1 MHKHFTVEKL
11 RPIYDPD
18 EFREFCLKAGA
29 KTLFDNI
36 WKGMTSER
44 HSENRMAMNKK
55 LTMSVIYTLCHGL
68 SQRTNHL
75 QRDFTS
81 QLRLTGTSERAINAA
96 RNLGVTTTSRTGMR
110 DSK

>member
-1 MHKHFTVEKL
+1 MINKHEFLRCAVPLSFNNIILCHDIGTDLSEEITKVQRAIHKHFTVEKL

-44 HSENRMAMNKK
+44 HSENRMAMKK
-55 LTMSVIYTLCHGL
+55 KVSCECYSHSL
-68 SQRTNHL
+68 S
-75 QRDFTS
+75 
-81 QLRLTGTSERAINAA
+81 
-96 RNLGVTTTSRTGMR
+96 
-110 DSK
+110 